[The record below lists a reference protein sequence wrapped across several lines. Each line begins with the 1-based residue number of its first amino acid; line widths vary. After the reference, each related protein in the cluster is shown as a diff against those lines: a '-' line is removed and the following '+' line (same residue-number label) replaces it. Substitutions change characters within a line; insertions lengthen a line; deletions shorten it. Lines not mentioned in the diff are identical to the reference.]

1 MTAKEIQED
10 LSARVQRQRQRRAAT
25 PQAIAKAEPKQVILP
40 EFDTNLGEIKVGAA
54 FWPIE
59 ILKDFIR
66 SKTINIM
73 DEIKLSIRM
82 GEGAEHGFKAA
93 IKMLEASEF
102 PPLAEVQRLRT
113 TEDNRVEVTLK
124 RSHNTSILRLSKMGA
139 SYCVPNFEAEVRRYQ
154 RLADNEVRK
163 RERAQDAIEQ
173 EKATEL
179 RDAKAVIA
187 ADAALNPAIR
197 QARAR
202 MANYSAKIKAAA
214 EIVNAAAKR

>member
-10 LSARVQRQRQRRAAT
+10 LSARVQRKRQRRAAT

-40 EFDTNLGEIKVGAA
+40 EFDTALGEIKVGSK
-54 FWPIE
+54 FWPLE
-59 ILKDFIR
+59 ILENFKR
-66 SKTINIM
+66 SKTIKIM
-73 DEIKLSIRM
+73 DEIKLSIRL
-82 GEGAEHGFKAA
+82 GEGAEHGFKSA
-93 IKMLEASEF
+93 IKMLETSEF

-124 RSHNTSILRLSKMGA
+124 RSHNTSILRLSKMA
-139 SYCVPNFEAEVRRYQ
+139 ELYCLPDFEAEVRRYQ

-214 EIVNAAAKR
+214 EIVNRAAK